1 MIAISIGLVAL
12 ALLMGS
18 FPTAYLMGRWVGK
31 NDIREGG
38 SRNPG
43 AINAYRQYGKSAGL
57 LVVLVDAGK
66 GALAIYIG
74 RLIGAPSI
82 AIYSAAIAVTLGHN
96 FNPFFGFR
104 GGKGAATVLGIAAIT
119 VWQITAVTL
128 ATGAIMIA
136 LTRRTVTAIV
146 GAFFVLNGLTIF
158 TGLFTGQPLG
168 VALICVILSFIV
180 AGTHVFRQYPQLSLY
195 VRQRRWRRVGGIDTL

>member
-57 LVVLVDAGK
+57 FVVLIDAGK

-128 ATGAIMIA
+128 ATGGVVIA

-158 TGLFTGQPLG
+158 TGQPLG
-168 VALICVILSFIV
+168 LVLICVILSLIV
-180 AGTHVFRQYPQLSLY
+180 AGTHVFRQYPQLSVY